1 MREKILLDNDWKFHR
16 GDLPKKKNL
25 MKGAYY
31 ISAKTERMLLGP
43 AAYLTKDDS
52 YAFEPKEMC
61 DENWENVDL
70 PHDYVIE
77 GTPSTKY
84 PQARGYLKY
93 ENAWYRKHFN
103 LSPED
108 TGKRILLYFEG
119 VATNATVYLN
129 GCLKLYASSENLK
142 NAVISVEL
150 E

>member
-1 MREKILLDNDWKFHR
+1 MIGNFTEAIFQ
-16 GDLPKKKNL
+16 KKKNL

-93 ENAWYRKHFN
+93 ENAA
-103 LSPED
+103 L
-108 TGKRILLYFEG
+108 
-119 VATNATVYLN
+119 
-129 GCLKLYASSENLK
+129 
-142 NAVISVEL
+142 
-150 E
+150 

>member
-93 ENAWYRKHFN
+93 ENAALSICIFKRKTPSIRTS
-103 LSPED
+103 L
-108 TGKRILLYFEG
+108 TGSKPR
-119 VATNATVYLN
+119 
-129 GCLKLYASSENLK
+129 
-142 NAVISVEL
+142 
-150 E
+150 